1 MIQTHLLRIIPP
13 YPVICRNGRLA
24 NHIATLIVTE
34 DMSDNEK
41 GYAIHTHSHPVVSY
55 GDSPYAYE
63 RITDLYGSCPSEGV
77 VWDKVELTDCI
88 VLPLREEVDSMHDKV
103 ERIIDFHDF
112 SASIFFALKTF
123 DPDRFALVDFLHD
136 FRRLGCC
143 VAPPEKMSF
152 TVPLSLYTSRES
164 EKKYVVS
171 GIGALM
177 FFFPCDDDI
186 TVMKESF
193 DIQLHAYAQFFEGTI
208 TVKLKPEGTFPNVW
222 IKAFGK
228 VASSEPIA

>member
-1 MIQTHLLRIIPP
+1 MIQTQLLRIIPP

-55 GDSPYAYE
+55 GNSPYAYE

-77 VWDKVELTDCI
+77 VWDKVELTDCLI
-88 VLPLREEVDSMHDKV
+88 LPMRDEVDSGLDKV
-103 ERIIDFHDF
+103 ERIIDFDDL
-112 SASIFFALKTF
+112 SASIFFALKDF
-123 DPDRFALVDFLHD
+123 DPDRFALVEFLHD
-136 FRRLGCC
+136 FKRLGCC
-143 VAPPEKMSF
+143 VETPEEMMF
-152 TVPLSLYTSRES
+152 TVHLSLYTSRES
-164 EKKYVVS
+164 GKKYVVS
-171 GIGALM
+171 DLGDLM
-177 FFFPCDDDI
+177 FFFPYDDDI

-193 DIQLHAYAQFFEGTI
+193 DIQLHAYSHFFEERV
-208 TVKLKPEGTFPNVW
+208 TVKLKPVGSFPGAW

-228 VASSEPIA
+228 VASSEPER